1 VAVDSSL
8 AGRAAAGQLI
18 AVLVLFALLLVLPL
32 SDSFFTS
39 YGLVIGPLSWLVC
52 SFVVGRVLSLS
63 VARTLAAAAAGGA
76 VAALAALALTHA
88 IGLLAGIVAFGLATG
103 AWAERPPA
111 EAPAERAA

>member
-1 VAVDSSL
+1 MDSSL

-52 SFVVGRVLSLS
+52 SFAVGRVLSIP
-63 VARTLAAAAAGGA
+63 AIRTLAAAAVGGA
-76 VAALAALALTHA
+76 VATLVALALTHA
-88 IGLLAGIVAFGLATG
+88 IGLLAGIVAFGLAAG
-103 AWAERPPA
+103 AGARHSEEPQSRESLA
-111 EAPAERAA
+111 